1 MHKYELMYITR
12 PDLDEDALKSI
23 REKVK
28 DVITKNGGKV
38 TEETDMGKRRFAYPI
53 NHLREGVYTVVNYES
68 GAELNQELDR
78 VLKIESDIIRH
89 MVINLDDKK

>member
-12 PDLDEDALKSI
+12 PELDEDALKSV

-28 DVITKNGGKV
+28 TVIAQNGGQV
-38 TEETDMGKRRFAYPI
+38 TEETDMGKRRLAYPI
-53 NHLREGVYTVVNYES
+53 DDLREGVYTVVNYES
-68 GAELNQELDR
+68 AAELNQELDR
-78 VLKIESDIIRH
+78 VLKIENEIIRH

>member
-12 PDLDEDALKSI
+12 PELDPDALKST

-28 DVITKNGGKV
+28 SVITQNGGQV
-38 TEETDMGKRRFAYPI
+38 TEETEMGKRRLAYPI
-53 NHLREGVYTVVNYES
+53 DDLREGIYTVVNYES
-68 GAELNQELDR
+68 SAELNLELDR
-78 VLKIESDIIRH
+78 VLKIDNEIIRH